1 MSTCGYPTNPLQLQ
15 GAAQFL
21 LQSPTPA
28 LPPCAGA
35 AFPEPIPGAGS
46 WNGVPGNR
54 ETEELPAPQAAFNHF
69 LGASSLF
76 PRQAAALPTLAAA
89 SNSQKELWKSGETV
103 RDTQGTA
110 KSIPHRSLPKF
121 HQRHKP
127 CFSGP
132 KLHEGR
138 AGREGKGWN
147 CGEPAGEGEGG
158 GSRRRSPIPA
168 PSARSHLLHVRI
180 PPGSAH
186 ARQRERTSRW
196 DNSSRFHR
204 DQRSGK
210 KPQKPNKKPPPALRL
225 FFTHKTLC
233 ATTAFCRCSL

>member
-127 CFSGP
+127 CFFRPEVARRQSG
-132 KLHEGR
+132 KGR
-138 AGREGKGWN
+138 AGI
-147 CGEPAGEGEGG
+147 AGSRLERSG

-186 ARQRERTSRW
+186 ARQRGTNEPL
-196 DNSSRFHR
+196 
-204 DQRSGK
+204 G
-210 KPQKPNKKPPPALRL
+210 
-225 FFTHKTLC
+225 
-233 ATTAFCRCSL
+233 

>member
-76 PRQAAALPTLAAA
+76 PRQAAVLPKLAAA

-138 AGREGKGWN
+138 AGREGLESRGAGWRERGGKPEEKPDSRSERPFPPPP
-147 CGEPAGEGEGG
+147 CAHSSRERSRAPAGTNEPLG
-158 GSRRRSPIPA
+158 
-168 PSARSHLLHVRI
+168 
-180 PPGSAH
+180 
-186 ARQRERTSRW
+186 
-196 DNSSRFHR
+196 
-204 DQRSGK
+204 
-210 KPQKPNKKPPPALRL
+210 
-225 FFTHKTLC
+225 
-233 ATTAFCRCSL
+233 

>member
-15 GAAQFL
+15 GTAQFL

-35 AFPEPIPGAGS
+35 AFPEAIPGAGS

-54 ETEELPAPQAAFNHF
+54 ETEELPDPQAAFNHF

-76 PRQAAALPTLAAA
+76 PRQAAALPKLAAA

-110 KSIPHRSLPKF
+110 KSIPHLSLPKF

-127 CFSGP
+127 CFFRPEVARRQSWEG
-132 KLHEGR
+132 KGR
-138 AGREGKGWN
+138 AGIAGSRLERGRGKPEEKPDSRSERPFPPPPCAHSSRERSRA
-147 CGEPAGEGEGG
+147 PAGTNEPLGQ
-158 GSRRRSPIPA
+158 
-168 PSARSHLLHVRI
+168 LLPL
-180 PPGSAH
+180 PPGSKV
-186 ARQRERTSRW
+186 RKKTPKTPP
-196 DNSSRFHR
+196 NLP
-204 DQRSGK
+204 RS
-210 KPQKPNKKPPPALRL
+210 
-225 FFTHKTLC
+225 
-233 ATTAFCRCSL
+233 

>member
-1 MSTCGYPTNPLQLQ
+1 MTTCGYPTNPLQLQ

-54 ETEELPAPQAAFNHF
+54 ETEELPDPQAAFNHF

-89 SNSQKELWKSGETV
+89 SNSQKELWKSGGTV

-138 AGREGKGWN
+138 AGKGREGLELRGAGWRGGGKPEEKPDSRSERPFPPPP
-147 CGEPAGEGEGG
+147 CAHSSRERSRAPAGTNE
-158 GSRRRSPIPA
+158 P
-168 PSARSHLLHVRI
+168 
-180 PPGSAH
+180 
-186 ARQRERTSRW
+186 
-196 DNSSRFHR
+196 
-204 DQRSGK
+204 
-210 KPQKPNKKPPPALRL
+210 LR
-225 FFTHKTLC
+225 
-233 ATTAFCRCSL
+233 